1 MKKYNLIDIV
11 TTLGIIASILLVL
24 MIIFGSGCSM
34 KFYKETPA
42 QIQNCCDRVSAVNK
56 EMDKFNR
63 YCKIALF
70 LANSDNKKEVGS
82 GVRKGARDAV
92 NVCKF
97 VFDVETDADLLAA
110 GDRQDYYKVRSYVL
124 PAPSDEPGSWNPPQC
139 DPAEIHCE
147 EF

>member
-1 MKKYNLIDIV
+1 MKKFNLIDII
-11 TTLGIIASILLVL
+11 TMLGIAASILLLL
-24 MIIFGSGCSM
+24 MYASGCSM
-34 KFYKETPA
+34 KFYKQSPA
-42 QIQNCCDRVSAVNK
+42 DVRKCCDRVNAHTK

-63 YCKIALF
+63 YCKVALF
-70 LANSDNKKEVGS
+70 LANSENKKEVGS

-147 EF
+147 GF

>member
-11 TTLGIIASILLVL
+11 TTLGIVASILLVL

-34 KFYKETPA
+34 KFYKAPEDVRK
-42 QIQNCCDRVSAVNK
+42 CCERVSLHQK
-56 EMDKFNR
+56 EMDKFAR
-63 YCKIALF
+63 YCKVALF
-70 LANSDNKKEVGS
+70 FANSENTKEVGT

-97 VFDVETDADLLAA
+97 VFDVTTDKDLLSA
-110 GDRQDYYKVRSYVL
+110 GDHQDYYKVRSYIYKD
-124 PAPSDEPGSWNPPQC
+124 PRNNGGWNPPQC

>member
-1 MKKYNLIDIV
+1 MNKFTLIDIV
-11 TTLGIIASILLVL
+11 TMAGIAASILLVL
-24 MIIFGSGCSM
+24 MFASGCSM
-34 KFYKETPA
+34 KFYKQSPA
-42 QIQNCCDRVSAVNK
+42 DVRKCCDRVNAHTK

-63 YCKIALF
+63 YCKVALF
-70 LANSDNKKEVGS
+70 LANSENKKEVGS

>member
-1 MKKYNLIDIV
+1 MKKFNLIDII
-11 TTLGIIASILLVL
+11 TMLGIAASILLLL
-24 MIIFGSGCSM
+24 MYASGCSM
-34 KFYKETPA
+34 KFYKQSPA
-42 QIQNCCDRVSAVNK
+42 DVRKCCDRVNAHTK

-63 YCKIALF
+63 YCKVAFF
-70 LANSDNKKEVGS
+70 LANSENKKEVGS

>member
-1 MKKYNLIDIV
+1 M
-11 TTLGIIASILLVL
+11 LGIAASILLLL
-24 MIIFGSGCSM
+24 MYASGCSM
-34 KFYKETPA
+34 KFYKQSPA
-42 QIQNCCDRVSAVNK
+42 DVRKCCDRVNAHTK

-63 YCKIALF
+63 YCKVALF
-70 LANSDNKKEVGS
+70 LANSENKKEVGS

>member
-1 MKKYNLIDIV
+1 MKKFNLIDII
-11 TTLGIIASILLVL
+11 TMLGIAASILLVL
-24 MIIFGSGCSM
+24 MFATGCSM
-34 KFYKETPA
+34 KFYKQSPA
-42 QIQNCCDRVSAVNK
+42 DVRKCCDRVSAHTK

-63 YCKIALF
+63 YCKVALF
-70 LANSDNKKEVGS
+70 LANSENKKEVGS